1 MPQRAV
7 RAARWYDC
15 VRRGECHV
23 SDPIVAVDGLVKRF
37 GDVTAVDG
45 VSFEIDEGEIF
56 GLLGPNGAGKTTT
69 ISMISCLLLP
79 DAGDVRVAGK
89 SARSDSLAVRG
100 ALGIVPQE
108 IALYPTL
115 TAAENLR
122 FWGRMYGLTGKKLD
136 DAVAYGLAMAGLEDK
151 AKKRVETFS
160 GGMKRRI
167 NIAAG
172 VLHRPRV
179 LLMDEPT
186 VGIDPQSRNH
196 ILDTVRELNREGM
209 TVLYTSHY
217 MEEVETLCNR
227 IAIVDHGKVIAR
239 GTLEELRA
247 LVGDED
253 VVRVTL
259 GDGMDA
265 AASEAEE
272 AADEAA
278 AVVSGEV
285 AAVLDA
291 VRALPGVSRAE
302 AVGSALE
309 VLAPNA
315 AAVLGPIV
323 EAVGRSGASVRAVE
337 VAEPN
342 LESVF
347 LHLTGRGLRD

>member
-1 MPQRAV
+1 
-7 RAARWYDC
+7 
-15 VRRGECHV
+15 
-23 SDPIVAVDGLVKRF
+23 VKRY
-37 GDVTAVDG
+37 GDFAAVDG
-45 VSFEIDEGEIF
+45 VSFEIAEGSIF

-69 ISMISCLLLP
+69 ISMISCLIAP
-79 DAGDVRVAGK
+79 DAGDVVVDGHSATTDSHGVRRV
-89 SARSDSLAVRG
+89 
-100 ALGIVPQE
+100 LGVVPQE

-122 FWGRMYGLTGKKLD
+122 FWGKMYGLSGKQLAE
-136 DAVAYGLAMAGLEDK
+136 AVDYGLKMAGLEDR
-151 AKKRVETFS
+151 AKSRIETFS

-172 VLHRPRV
+172 ILHRPRV

-217 MEEVETLCNR
+217 MEEVEALCDR
-227 IAIVDHGKVIAR
+227 ISIVDHGKVIAT

-253 VVRVTL
+253 HIRVRF
-259 GDGMDA
+259 GDVQIVGETGSDGTPETDSPEEAGAAAIPAEVDA
-265 AASEAEE
+265 ALA
-272 AADEAA
+272 
-278 AVVSGEV
+278 
-285 AAVLDA
+285 A
-291 VRALPGVSRAE
+291 VRALPGVTRAE
-302 AVGSALE
+302 AQGGTID
-309 VLAPNA
+309 VLTPEAAPVLGDVVTAFA
-315 AAVLGPIV
+315 AADV
-323 EAVGRSGASVRAVE
+323 RVRAIEVVE
-337 VAEPN
+337 PD